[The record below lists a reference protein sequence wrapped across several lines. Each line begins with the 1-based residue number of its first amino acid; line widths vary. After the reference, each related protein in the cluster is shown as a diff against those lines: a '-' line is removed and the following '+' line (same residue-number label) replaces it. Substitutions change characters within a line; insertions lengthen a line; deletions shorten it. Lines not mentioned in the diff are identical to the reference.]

1 MAPAA
6 TVEKDSQWKI
16 FLFSL
21 EAASEVGL
29 SVCAENLAWIKG
41 LIVFPYS
48 HDWDGMEVSSLI
60 KQGLYTNSSSHLCS
74 WGYFGSCTYC

>member
-6 TVEKDSQWKI
+6 TVEKDSQWKN

-29 SVCAENLAWIKG
+29 SVCAENLAWIEKEKAYC
-41 LIVFPYS
+41 FP
-48 HDWDGMEVSSLI
+48 L
-60 KQGLYTNSSSHLCS
+60 
-74 WGYFGSCTYC
+74 FP

>member
-16 FLFSL
+16 FLFFL

-29 SVCAENLAWIKG
+29 SVCAENLAWIEKAYC
-41 LIVFPYS
+41 FP
-48 HDWDGMEVSSLI
+48 L
-60 KQGLYTNSSSHLCS
+60 
-74 WGYFGSCTYC
+74 FP